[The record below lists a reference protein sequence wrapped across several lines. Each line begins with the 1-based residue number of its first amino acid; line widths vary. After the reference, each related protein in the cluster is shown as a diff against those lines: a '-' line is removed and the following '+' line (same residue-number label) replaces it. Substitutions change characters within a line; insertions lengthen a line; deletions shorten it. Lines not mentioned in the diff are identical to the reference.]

1 MKQHEKY
8 KWMVCVHCAT
18 YNHALYIKDTL
29 NSFCMQET
37 RFPYVCVVVD
47 DASTDGEQEIIK
59 KYVESEFD
67 LNNHFIVS
75 VEETDDYL
83 MTFAQHN
90 TNKNCFIAFYQLKYN
105 HGSIKK
111 SRLSYYKK
119 WDNEAE
125 FVAMCEGDDYWISVA
140 KLQKQVDFLDE
151 QPHYSA
157 VAGNTRKISID
168 GRDLGFFSTKSSR
181 DLIDMGELV
190 RSRQFHTAS
199 IVYRQSVYQQSP
211 AATSPFG
218 WDMWRWCCLI
228 SQGPIRYEDEVIC
241 VYRCGT
247 GVTASTSRMKWI
259 LLQEKWENILF
270 KTFSPDFITYN
281 DAFFPLLADVFS
293 VMNNKYV
300 NKADKEQLRDLF
312 KKYITPSLLIEM
324 MPMMLR
330 HYVGRV
336 KSLFTKKQER

>member
-1 MKQHEKY
+1 MNNIFFKVRVECMTFNQAPYIEDS
-8 KWMVCVHCAT
+8 MNGFTMQQTDFPFVCT
-18 YNHALYIKDTL
+18 II
-29 NSFCMQET
+29 
-37 RFPYVCVVVD
+37 D
-47 DASTDGEQEIIK
+47 DASTDGEQDVIH
-59 KYVESEFD
+59 KYLQDNFD
-67 LNNHFIVS
+67 LENKS
-75 VEETDDYL
+75 VVRNEETDDYVL
-83 MTFAQHN
+83 CFAQHKS
-90 TNKNCFIAFYQLKYN
+90 NKNCFFAVLYLKYN
-105 HGSIKK
+105 HYSIKK
-111 SRLSYYKK
+111 SKRPYIENWSNTKYI
-119 WDNEAE
+119 A
-125 FVAMCEGDDYWISVA
+125 FCEGDDYWISVA

-199 IVYRQSVYQQSP
+199 IAYRQSVYQQSP

-218 WDMWRWCCLI
+218 WDMWLWCCLI

-259 LLQEKWENILF
+259 LLQEEWENILF
-270 KTFSPDFITYN
+270 NTFSPDFITYN

-293 VMNNKYV
+293 VMNNKNV
-300 NKADKEQLRDLF
+300 NKEDKEQLRDLF

-330 HYVGRV
+330 HYVFRM
-336 KSLFTKKQER
+336 KSFFTK